1 MKVKK
6 RTLLLIACLVWGIA
20 GFNILR
26 IGILA
31 YRPYISVLNV
41 ILSLLVFAIFQTF
54 IFGRLVKKHTQRI
67 LDYEEEKQYF
77 FNFFDGKSFLIM
89 AVMMT
94 GGIYLRVSGLG
105 PEHFIA
111 VFYSGLGAALLL
123 AGILFG
129 KNYCLERKENM
140 KRLLNTAIGYFIA
153 ASAAG
158 VFYREFTKW
167 NGFTGKTTLGFVHTH
182 LFVLGMF
189 LFLILALTCK
199 EEHALLESK
208 AFKRFYIVHNIAL
221 PFMAG
226 MMVVRGILQVL
237 NVNLTHAADAAIS
250 GIAGVSHILI
260 TISLILFFIML
271 KKYLIKEK

>member
-94 GGIYLRVSGLG
+94 GGIYLRVSRLG

-129 KNYCLERKENM
+129 KNYCLERKEN
-140 KRLLNTAIGYFIA
+140 RI
-153 ASAAG
+153 
-158 VFYREFTKW
+158 
-167 NGFTGKTTLGFVHTH
+167 
-182 LFVLGMF
+182 
-189 LFLILALTCK
+189 
-199 EEHALLESK
+199 
-208 AFKRFYIVHNIAL
+208 
-221 PFMAG
+221 
-226 MMVVRGILQVL
+226 
-237 NVNLTHAADAAIS
+237 
-250 GIAGVSHILI
+250 
-260 TISLILFFIML
+260 
-271 KKYLIKEK
+271 

>member
-94 GGIYLRVSGLG
+94 RGIYLRVSGLG

-129 KNYCLERKENM
+129 KNYCLERIEN
-140 KRLLNTAIGYFIA
+140 RI
-153 ASAAG
+153 
-158 VFYREFTKW
+158 
-167 NGFTGKTTLGFVHTH
+167 
-182 LFVLGMF
+182 
-189 LFLILALTCK
+189 
-199 EEHALLESK
+199 
-208 AFKRFYIVHNIAL
+208 
-221 PFMAG
+221 
-226 MMVVRGILQVL
+226 
-237 NVNLTHAADAAIS
+237 
-250 GIAGVSHILI
+250 
-260 TISLILFFIML
+260 
-271 KKYLIKEK
+271 